1 MEGEPGYFY
10 LGNKTLKI
18 SFELHKENRIKAANN
33 MKQAGHSGLIF
44 LQGIWIYYLFILLI
58 DSLVLNIY

>member
-44 LQGIWIYYLFILLI
+44 LQGIWI
-58 DSLVLNIY
+58 